1 MSFLNP
7 VSEPVRRFKSTDA
20 SAPQINYNA
29 RVAGDVYAI
38 LKACLVNGYGSVASA
53 GWTVTNETA
62 NAGEFVSPSTS
73 MSSYKIG
80 ISDTSATATTWYY
93 KYLDVRT
100 DPTNNSGKKV
110 FSYIDKT
117 SGSNGWQLLVTGRGF
132 FFIES
137 MYQSDIGAMVARV
150 TYFGRVKSAIT
161 TTSGKNIAYWSV
173 GHGASY
179 QPYQLYSTT
188 SASHFNLE
196 SYTNLTFSSA
206 NISGITAGAKTYGTS
221 EADVVSKLYLY
232 SGSVFAAEHPGF
244 MAVDSAKSANLFG
257 IRDTVDD
264 NNRPMIYVCMG
275 REVSS
280 SNVEGSARG
289 VLVYLDYWEY

>member
-7 VSEPVRRFKSTDA
+7 VNETVKRFKSTDA
-20 SAPQINYNA
+20 GAPQINYNA
-29 RVAGDVYAI
+29 RVAGDIYAI
-38 LKACLVNGYGSVASA
+38 IKSCLVTGYGSVASA
-53 GWTVTNETA
+53 GWSVANETT

-80 ISDTSATATTWYY
+80 VADTSATTTTWYY

-110 FSYIDKT
+110 FTYIDKT
-117 SGSNGWQLLVTGRGF
+117 SANNGWQMLVTGRGF

-137 MYQSDIGAMVARV
+137 MHQSDVSAMVARV
-150 TYFGRVKSAIT
+150 TYFGMIKSAIS
-161 TTSGKNIAYWSV
+161 TTSGKNIAYWSA

-179 QPYQLYSTT
+179 QPYQLYSSTA
-188 SASHFNLE
+188 ASHLNLE
-196 SYTNLTFSSA
+196 SFSNLTFSSA
-206 NISGITAGAKTYGTS
+206 NISGITTGAKTYGTS

-232 SGSVFAAEHPGF
+232 SSSVFAAEHPGL

-264 NNRPMIYVCMG
+264 DNRPVIYVCMG
-275 REVSS
+275 REVGS
-280 SNVEGSARG
+280 SNIEASARG
-289 VLVYLDYWEY
+289 VFIYLDYWEY